1 MEACKVLWRHR
12 PLIWPGSKTPYAKNG
27 RQRPNNRRSFQSIS
41 APPAPY
47 NAERSAK
54 ASARGRSPSTSV
66 HHLAFFVLTTFTGYY
81 YNCQTLSGTKK
92 IIPQRCQ
99 RIRRSPNAGSIEQHR
114 LHRVSVGG
122 TYPTAAPL
130 RNNFSKVVPDA
141 GH

>member
-1 MEACKVLWRHR
+1 MQRMGASVRTTVAHFRVLDSRIR
-12 PLIWPGSKTPYAKNG
+12 APSPLQCCHS
-27 RQRPNNRRSFQSIS
+27 
-41 APPAPY
+41 
-47 NAERSAK
+47 ERSAK

-130 RNNFSKVVPDA
+130 RNNFSKVVPDTEKSQK
-141 GH
+141 